1 MAERF
6 PRSVRLRRRSEFLE
20 VQERG
25 RRVHTPHFVVL
36 FRARAGGGAGVRLG
50 VTVSKKVGDAVR
62 RNRVKRLVREAF
74 RRGKTSFPA
83 SHDVV
88 VVAKTGA
95 ATLGVREVAA
105 ELGAVRGRR

>member
-36 FRARAGGGAGVRLG
+36 FRARAGGGTGVRLG

-74 RRGKTSFPA
+74 RLDRVP
-83 SHDVV
+83 D
-88 VVAKTGA
+88 
-95 ATLGVREVAA
+95 R
-105 ELGAVRGRR
+105 VRGRPAGHESEGAPRAASAPSPPR